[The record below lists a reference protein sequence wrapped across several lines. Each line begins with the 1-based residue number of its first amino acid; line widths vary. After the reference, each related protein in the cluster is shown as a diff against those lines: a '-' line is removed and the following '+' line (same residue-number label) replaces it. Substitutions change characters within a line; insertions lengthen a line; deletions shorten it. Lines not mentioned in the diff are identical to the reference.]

1 LLLNRISKTTLVD
14 YLKTTLV
21 DNSIATLVDYSTGGK
36 IMETKDLLVKINY
49 SREGS
54 DSLAITYTQ
63 SSDEIKHSSKYL
75 ICGGMYNRNGGTITF
90 KAKNIEEATEIANN
104 NLVANA
110 GSNKYEYIKQGLY
123 DKQYIENKIN

>member
-1 LLLNRISKTTLVD
+1 
-14 YLKTTLV
+14 
-21 DNSIATLVDYSTGGK
+21 
-36 IMETKDLLVKINY
+36 METKNLLVKINY

-63 SSDEIKHSSKYL
+63 SNDEIKHSSKYL

-104 NLVANA
+104 NLVSKAGSNNE
-110 GSNKYEYIKQGLY
+110 GSNKYDHLNLGLY
-123 DKQYIENKIN
+123 DKKYISNI